1 MSLACK
7 PNNPTPSY
15 TARIIQETNRNIGLS
30 SVFNVQS
37 TVSPCV
43 EAFSY
48 PTFTMSGATKAMTGL
63 TISSDSTYNLS
74 NVDDFDVVFNF
85 TGNTQYTGYT
95 GQFCHTLNGYLPHI
109 TYTTS
114 CVNYSGLTGSSL
126 TKNIVVGNDIS
137 IDDNE
142 YVLNSWN
149 IFDSKCVSG
158 LTINTNDYSIT
169 KDDFYLVTIIDPP
182 KPTLGF
188 TNLNTL
194 GDLTFI
200 NELLSVPSNGTNQLL
215 LSYSPVAGT
224 ILMSVNG
231 IQVSRTDY
239 TINPSTNVIS
249 FLNGITLEQIDVVQ
263 VYYNKT
269 LSTGDA
275 FNVLG
280 ESVNLELVSVT
291 GITSGFTSNF
301 SATTYNN
308 IVNYNDDFDRLE
320 LFLQKDIDLSVI
332 PIVSVNGTI
341 FTWNVD
347 VYKSNVVN
355 NKLIF
360 NSGTLISVGDVISV
374 YYYSSQVTGLGDLG
388 RLRTTTP
395 KISWSVPSNVIRDVS
410 VSGNTGLF
418 TVEVVDRSDINY
430 NTILNSGTTIYN
442 NTTTYYTIDIGPI
455 TTTSISNYIYR
466 IKFTKDY
473 TTSIVSNTYQ
483 TEIYSDNGS
492 FSLDW
497 GYINNTKF

>member
-1 MSLACK
+1 L
-7 PNNPTPSY
+7 
-15 TARIIQETNRNIGLS
+15 I
-30 SVFNVQS
+30 
-37 TVSPCV
+37 
-43 EAFSY
+43 
-48 PTFTMSGATKAMTGL
+48 
-63 TISSDSTYNLS
+63 
-74 NVDDFDVVFNF
+74 
-85 TGNTQYTGYT
+85 
-95 GQFCHTLNGYLPHI
+95 
-109 TYTTS
+109 
-114 CVNYSGLTGSSL
+114 
-126 TKNIVVGNDIS
+126 
-137 IDDNE
+137 
-142 YVLNSWN
+142 
-149 IFDSKCVSG
+149 
-158 LTINTNDYSIT
+158 
-169 KDDFYLVTIIDPP
+169 
-182 KPTLGF
+182 
-188 TNLNTL
+188 
-194 GDLTFI
+194 
-200 NELLSVPSNGTNQLL
+200 
-215 LSYSPVAGT
+215 
-224 ILMSVNG
+224 
-231 IQVSRTDY
+231 
-239 TINPSTNVIS
+239 
-249 FLNGITLEQIDVVQ
+249 
-263 VYYNKT
+263 
-269 LSTGDA
+269 
-275 FNVLG
+275 
-280 ESVNLELVSVT
+280 SVT

-320 LFLQKDIDLSVI
+320 LFLQKDIDLSII

-347 VYKSNVVN
+347 VYKSKVVD

-374 YYYSSQVTGLGDLG
+374 YYYSSQVNGLGDLG

-395 KISWSVPSNVIRDVS
+395 KISWSVPSNIIRDVS

-418 TVEVVDRSDINY
+418 TVEVVDRSDNNY